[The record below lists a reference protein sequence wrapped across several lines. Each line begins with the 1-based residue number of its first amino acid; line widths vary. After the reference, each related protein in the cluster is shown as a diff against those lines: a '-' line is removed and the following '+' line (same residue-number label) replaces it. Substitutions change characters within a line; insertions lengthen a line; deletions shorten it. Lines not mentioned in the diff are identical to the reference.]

1 MSARERLDVALVRQ
15 GLATSRAEAK
25 VAIDAGLVLVGG
37 RPAAKAA
44 TLVGRDESLSVAGP
58 PRRFVSRG
66 GEKLDAALERFDVVV
81 SGKDCLDAGASTGGF
96 TDCLL
101 KRGAARV
108 IAADVG
114 YGQLD
119 WSLRQDPRV
128 MVIERTNVRAIEA
141 SDLLFVPALVV
152 ADLSFISLRTVL
164 PALVAVSSP
173 HAEMV
178 LLVKPQFEV
187 GPENVGKGGVVRD
200 PEAWRRGLRDVALSV
215 QSQGSSVVNLM
226 VSPLLGPAGNVEFLL
241 RAQRDQGDA
250 AAKSSVALEEA
261 LDRVI
266 EEGRTLREGA

>member
-1 MSARERLDVALVRQ
+1 VSARERLDVALVRQ

-44 TLVGRDESLSVAGP
+44 TLVGRDESLSVSGP

-81 SGKDCLDAGASTGGF
+81 AGKDCLDAGASTGGF

-200 PEAWRRGLRDVALSV
+200 PEAWRRCLRDVALSV
-215 QSQGSSVVNLM
+215 QSQGSSVVDLM